1 MGPRAG
7 FAPARSGCTL
17 APARAP
23 NSASIPRGT
32 PLAPPPP
39 VFASIATLLLAL
51 APPTTIAAPTCEHKA
66 AVYRGGRTIGE
77 RCPDELRAASLT
89 AIDLGDTWA
98 PYPFDGA
105 AIAAGVAPPSYRDTF
120 IALAD
125 QRFGGDT
132 LAAKDH
138 DLELYGITPSP
149 RVVLAAMDDTARHS
163 CHDAI
168 DDDPLRAVQVP
179 LRREDPSDAQARRKT
194 QARRLAYIAAVIA
207 KRGLAD
213 PAELAAQSPAY
224 ARLVAAAER
233 DTIRLG
239 AIAALQAHLVC
250 DGLLQRASGIVDGAT
265 RQALASY
272 QRRHWIV
279 AHGELDAD
287 TRDAMIA
294 GSREL
299 DFRLAL
305 RLLRQRVADAAGLI
319 EDGSARNAWG
329 TVLGRQLDPADLR
342 YEGDDPPLANGAP
355 DSISPA
361 TEAAAR
367 ALGWLDFATTR
378 DGLRT
383 ILTADAHTVA
393 VALPPPLAYHSRT
406 LPLRAVIDR
415 HDADERA
422 TLTLYAQTGDGELAL
437 VRWPTTVG
445 GWKPE
450 KLANGWVVK
459 KKKPSDTGPRV
470 WRDLVVAPV
479 WFAPDGTPDDDLVG
493 SRDGHWAVKEDL
505 IGPGYRSAYGLVMLI
520 HHQPVIL
527 RDGTHMLDHGIR
539 THGSV
544 SYRSILVGDSH
555 GCHRLYNH
563 HVLRLANFLLR
574 NHSYVVHGAAEEH
587 YVRRVRRHGQRWVIR
602 RDERGF
608 RYELTPPVPI
618 EVGRG
623 VLD

>member
-1 MGPRAG
+1 M
-7 FAPARSGCTL
+7 
-17 APARAP
+17 
-23 NSASIPRGT
+23 
-32 PLAPPPP
+32 
-39 VFASIATLLLAL
+39 FASIATLLLSL
-51 APPTTIAAPTCEHKA
+51 APPAAVATPACEHRTP
-66 AVYRGGRTIGE
+66 VYRDGRTIGE
-77 RCPDELRAASLT
+77 RCPDELRAAQLT
-89 AIDLGDTWA
+89 ALDLGDDWA

-125 QRFGGDT
+125 QRFAGDT
-132 LAAKDH
+132 LAAKDRY
-138 DLELYGITPSP
+138 LELYGVTPSP
-149 RVVLAAMDDTARHS
+149 RVVLAAMDDAARHA

-168 DDDPLRAVQVP
+168 DDASLRTVRVP
-179 LRREDPSDAQARRKT
+179 MRSEDPADAQARRKA

-213 PAELAAQSPAY
+213 SAELAAQSPAH
-224 ARLVAAAER
+224 ARLVADAER
-233 DTIRLG
+233 EATRLA
-239 AIAALQAHLVC
+239 AIAAMQAHLVC
-250 DGLLQRASGIVDGAT
+250 DGLLRHASGTHDGAT
-265 RQALASY
+265 RQALAVY

-279 AHGELDAD
+279 AYGELDAD

-294 GSREL
+294 GSREQDL
-299 DFRLAL
+299 RLAL
-305 RLLRQRVADAAGLI
+305 RLLRQRVSDAAGLI

-342 YEGDDPPLANGAP
+342 HEGDDPPLANGAL

-367 ALGWLDFATTR
+367 ALGWLDFATAR
-378 DGLRT
+378 DGLRSV
-383 ILTADAHTVA
+383 LAADAHTVA
-393 VALPPPLAYHSRT
+393 VALPPPPAYHSRT

-415 HDADERA
+415 HDADDRA
-422 TLTLYAQTGDGELAL
+422 TLTLYAQTSDGELAL

-459 KKKPSDTGPRV
+459 KNKASDTGPRV

-479 WFAPDGTPDDDLVG
+479 WFAPDSTPDDDLVAR
-493 SRDGHWAVKEDL
+493 RDGRWAVKQDL

-527 RDGTHMLDHGIR
+527 RDGTHMIDHGIR

-574 NHSYVVHGAAEEH
+574 HHSYVVHGAAEEH
-587 YVRRVRRHGQRWVIR
+587 FVRRVRRHGRRWTIR